1 MTLIRDAR
9 VDTSPFLAAAMRGVD
24 AARVVMGVRHGIS
37 QPLHHGDPV
46 AEYWSLVDGV
56 TLWDIASQRHVEVSG
71 PDARA
76 FVQSLVTRDL
86 SGHEVGQAKYAFMTD
101 ADGRIV
107 CDPVVLRLDDD
118 RYWLTA
124 SASGVEGWCRAQADA
139 AAADVTVSVPDAA
152 AVQLQGPQ
160 AAAVMDDLF
169 GDDLPTLGYHR
180 FVRRRFD
187 TVDLVIARTGW
198 GGTDGFEVHV
208 LAARRDGGVGAVEWW
223 DAVMRAGERHGIV
236 VGAPSHVA
244 RLEAG
249 MPLHG
254 ADFDRATTPLEV
266 GDRFGWMVDLDQP
279 DDFVGRDALRALRR
293 RGPRTRLVGVTLDG
307 ADLAPYDDGSIRS
320 VGPVDEAASGRTV
333 TLTSAVRSPRLR
345 RNIGLL
351 RVDADRGAP
360 GERHELLHPAL
371 GPLIATVVP
380 TPFLP

>member
-101 ADGRIV
+101 TDGRIV

-187 TVDLVIARTGW
+187 TVDLATQYIAPPIMLSDWVPNVGQKNNPDIAGLRTVLLNASLSPWRRSAGQSTTHNW
-198 GGTDGFEVHV
+198 TTDLRFSGTDEEPPIRYQW
-208 LAARRDGGVGAVEWW
+208 LQAAPTFTEGVMDVPEP
-223 DAVMRAGERHGIV
+223 V
-236 VGAPSHVA
+236 S
-244 RLEAG
+244 
-249 MPLHG
+249 
-254 ADFDRATTPLEV
+254 TP
-266 GDRFGWMVDLDQP
+266 
-279 DDFVGRDALRALRR
+279 
-293 RGPRTRLVGVTLDG
+293 
-307 ADLAPYDDGSIRS
+307 
-320 VGPVDEAASGRTV
+320 
-333 TLTSAVRSPRLR
+333 
-345 RNIGLL
+345 
-351 RVDADRGAP
+351 
-360 GERHELLHPAL
+360 
-371 GPLIATVVP
+371 
-380 TPFLP
+380 